1 MQIEIRTDNNTEGH
15 EKRLAHFQTV
25 VEGALSRFSKRITRV
40 EVHLGDENAGKSGDA
55 DKRCMVEARPAG
67 QAPVAVTYHASTLEE
82 ACGGAAQKLKNLLE
96 SKFGRLDDRKGGD
109 TIGAH
114 VRP

>member
-40 EVHLGDENAGKSGDA
+40 EVHITDENAHKDGHD
-55 DKRCMVEARPAG
+55 DTRCVMEARLEGPPANRRHLPG
-67 QAPVAVTYHASTLEE
+67 E
-82 ACGGAAQKLKNLLE
+82 
-96 SKFGRLDDRKGGD
+96 
-109 TIGAH
+109 
-114 VRP
+114 